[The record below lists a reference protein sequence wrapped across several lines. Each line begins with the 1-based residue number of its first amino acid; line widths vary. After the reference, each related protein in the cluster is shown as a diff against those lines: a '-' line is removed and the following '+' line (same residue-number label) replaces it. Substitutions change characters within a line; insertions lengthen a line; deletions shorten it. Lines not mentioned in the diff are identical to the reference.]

1 MKKTNE
7 IATVNTTAIATVNEN
22 KKPIATKTNA
32 SKTNKTD
39 IVTNIDELKKVFSK
53 CGVLAKYTDN
63 THYVG
68 CGTKCNS
75 LSVNL
80 LKTQYNVYCNDANFD
95 IVNSAKLNDVKCIK
109 NANSSDKTRPHTITV
124 KTTKSL
130 ENVLKLVL
138 ANNNK
143 IALVK

>member
-1 MKKTNE
+1 MKNE
-7 IATVNTTAIATVNEN
+7 LMNVTVKNEVVTVNE
-22 KKPIATKTNA
+22 TKTKVANA

-39 IVTNIDELKKVFSK
+39 IVASIDDLKKVFSK

-63 THYVG
+63 AHYVG

-80 LKTQYNVYCNDANFD
+80 LKTQYNVYCNDTNFD
-95 IVNSAKLNDVKCIK
+95 IVNNAKLTDIKCIK
-109 NANSSDKTRPHTITV
+109 NGNSSDKTRPNTITV
-124 KTTKSL
+124 KSTKTL
-130 ENVLKLVL
+130 ESVLKLVL
-138 ANNNK
+138 ANNDK